1 MFKRHLHWSD
11 WPKRKVLFIVPTQKK
26 ENDGLLP
33 VEDDLTEIV
42 PPLDWQIEIRVDY
55 DNKTGLSTLYNKE
68 IADHRGYD
76 WMVFIHDDIRIRD
89 YSIYHRL
96 EEANRR
102 GYDIVGVAGSKG
114 FDIPN
119 PTVPTGWWSPVNA
132 RNGLAGFVGH
142 GIDGHICMTSYGP
155 APQRVLVVDGLF
167 MAISRH
173 AIEEGLRFNENLNFH
188 GYDIDL
194 CLSAYRLGLK
204 VGVEPI
210 YVEHNSPGNG
220 FLSDEFLKAQH
231 VIYEKFFIKKGN
243 CGIIS

>member
-1 MFKRHLHWSD
+1 MSERQLHWSD
-11 WPKRKVLFIVPTQKK
+11 FPKRKVLFIVPTQKK
-26 ENDGLLP
+26 EGLLP

-55 DNKTGLSTLYNKE
+55 ENKTGLSTLYNKE
-68 IADHRGYD
+68 IDAHRGYD
-76 WMVFIHDDIRIRD
+76 WIVFIHDDIRIRD

-102 GYDIVGVAGSKG
+102 GYDVVGVAGSKG

-142 GIDGHICMTSYGP
+142 GIDGQHVCMTSYGP

-167 MAISRH
+167 IAVSRH
-173 AIEEGLRFNENLNFH
+173 AIEEGLRFNEKFSFNH
-188 GYDIDL
+188 YDMAL
-194 CLSAYRLGLK
+194 CMDAYKKGLT

-210 YVEHNSPGNG
+210 YLEHNSPGGG
-220 FLSDEFLKAQH
+220 FNSPEFLKSQQTF
-231 VIYEKFFIKKGN
+231 YETYFV
-243 CGIIS
+243 